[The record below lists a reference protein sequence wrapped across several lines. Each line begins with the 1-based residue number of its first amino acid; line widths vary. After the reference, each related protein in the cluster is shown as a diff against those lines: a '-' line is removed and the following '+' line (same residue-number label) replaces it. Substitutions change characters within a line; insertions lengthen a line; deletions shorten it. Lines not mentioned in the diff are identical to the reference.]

1 MHFVR
6 CQALLNPHTSAR
18 IEREFP
24 MPSGLAKVVQVVPRV
39 RGAKDPDD
47 RFTAPNPYPYPYP

>member
-1 MHFVR
+1 MH
-6 CQALLNPHTSAR
+6 ALLNPHTRAR

-24 MPSGLAKVVQVVPRV
+24 MPPGLAKVVQVVPRV

-47 RFTAPNPYPYPYP
+47 RCIA

>member
-1 MHFVR
+1 MH
-6 CQALLNPHTSAR
+6 ALLNPHTRAR

-24 MPSGLAKVVQVVPRV
+24 MPPGLATVVQVVPRV

-47 RFTAPNPYPYPYP
+47 RCIA